1 MRERRGGHGFGLKTV
16 MRLAYSPAD
25 EAFRQEVRAFVRE
38 RLPADIRRK
47 VELGLRLEHA
57 DYVTWFRILESRGW
71 LTPGWPVEHGGPGWG
86 PLQRHIFD
94 EETLLGGAP
103 RIVASGIQMLG
114 PVLIAY
120 GTPQQKA
127 KYLPDIRASRTWWAQ
142 GFSEP
147 GAGSDL
153 AALRTTA
160 VLEPDGQHFVVNG
173 HKVWTSYAT
182 WCSMMFAL
190 VRTDPGAAKPQEGIS
205 FLLIDMASPGV
216 TVRPIRM
223 LEGGTD
229 LNEVYLDQVRVPREN
244 LVGELHQGWSYG
256 KFLLGHERTG
266 IAGIGS
272 CKQQLARAR
281 ALATRQ
287 GLSGDPLLRARLA
300 QFETE
305 LMALE
310 MTALRLLSRGQ
321 RSRTPEVEA
330 SMLKVLGTEL
340 RQALY
345 ETLLEIGGPDA
356 LPFSAEAQFLEAWAG
371 AAGEGAEG
379 APPLPV
385 AAECATLAANALD
398 SRKLSIYGGSNE
410 VQRNLIAR
418 AVLAA

>member
-1 MRERRGGHGFGLKTV
+1 MKLQFTPEE
-16 MRLAYSPAD
+16 
-25 EAFRQEVRAFVRE
+25 EAFRLEVREFVRA

-47 VELGLRLEHA
+47 VELGLRLEHE

-71 LTPGWPVEHGGPGWG
+71 LTPGWPVEHGGPGWSHV
-86 PLQRHIFD
+86 QKYIFD

-103 RIVASGIQMLG
+103 RIIASGIQMLG
-114 PVLIAY
+114 PVLIAF
-120 GTPQQKA
+120 GTEAQKK
-127 KYLPDIRASRTWWAQ
+127 KYLPDIRQSNTWWAQ

-153 AALRTTA
+153 AAIRTTA
-160 VLEPDGQHFVVNG
+160 VLEPDGKHFVVNG
-173 HKVWTSYAT
+173 HKVWTSYAH

-190 VRTDPGAAKPQEGIS
+190 VRTDPDASKPQEGIS
-205 FLLIDMASPGV
+205 FLLIDMNSPGL

-229 LNEVYLDQVRVPREN
+229 LNECYLDNVRVPVEN
-244 LVGELHQGWSYG
+244 LVGELHKGWGYG

-281 ALATRQ
+281 QVAQQQ
-287 GLSGDPLLRARLA
+287 GLGDDPLLQARLA
-300 QFETE
+300 QFEAE

-310 MTALRLLSRGQ
+310 FTALRLLSAHQ

-330 SMLKVLGTEL
+330 SMLKVRGTEL
-340 RQALY
+340 RQSIY
-345 ETLLEIGGPDA
+345 ETLVDIAGPDA
-356 LPFSAEAQFLEAWAG
+356 VPFSLAAQELEHLDQ
-371 AAGEGAEG
+371 AAVDES
-379 APPLPV
+379 LV
-385 AAECATLAANALD
+385 ALAANCLD
-398 SRKLSIYGGSNE
+398 SRKVTIYGGTNE

-418 AVLAA
+418 ATLDAY